1 MTTRFWRVLERLGA
15 TGSAARDW
23 QAALGDDWE
32 AARALLRAVPGTA
45 ETVAAP
51 NGRGPRMLVV
61 SDGEAAYL
69 GIDDDVE
76 AFREPVPLT
85 ADEVAVLRPDW
96 GAISRELG
104 TRLGFV
110 AEAWES
116 DGLTRQIG
124 IAQRGSDLP
133 RPVVLHL
140 PGGHLGDMPRLL
152 RDLGRRDDAIVLLP
166 SATWL
171 TPDVQNLQRRN
182 RLTFITLAEHF
193 EATAGGRPTFP
204 ISTAMQA
211 GAPASAKR
219 RRPAL
224 HPQPGWRWDM
234 VRIEVATGGRLILSC
249 DGQRNEFRFPKTSR
263 KIHSQGYAIMMRV
276 AVNQEWRNPPSDDAE
291 HDKVRTQ
298 FRRLGRLLTDL
309 VPLPGKPFRRHRG
322 RFLPVF
328 QVALHADLASRA
340 PSGC

>member
-1 MTTRFWRVLERLGA
+1 
-15 TGSAARDW
+15 
-23 QAALGDDWE
+23 
-32 AARALLRAVPGTA
+32 
-45 ETVAAP
+45 
-51 NGRGPRMLVV
+51 MLVV
-61 SDGEAAYL
+61 SDGETAYL
-69 GIDDDVE
+69 GIDDDAE
-76 AFREPVPLT
+76 ASREPVPLT

-96 GAISRELG
+96 TAIRCELG

-140 PGGHLGDMPRLL
+140 PAGHLGDMARLL
-152 RDLGRRDDAIVLLP
+152 RDLGRREDSIILLP

-171 TPDVQNLQRRN
+171 TPDAQVLRRRN

-193 EATAGGRPTFP
+193 DSATARRPGFL
-204 ISTAMQA
+204 ISAAMGAAATA
-211 GAPASAKR
+211 PAKR
-219 RRPAL
+219 RPPAL

-234 VRIEVATGGRLILSC
+234 VRVEVASGGRLIFSC

-263 KIHSQGYAIMMRV
+263 KTHSQGYAIMMQV
-276 AVNQEWRNPPSDDAE
+276 AVHQEWRNPPSEAPD
-291 HDKVRTQ
+291 HDRIRTQ
-298 FRRLGRLLTDL
+298 FRRLGGLLTDL

-328 QVALHADLASRA
+328 QVALHEDLAPRA
-340 PSGC
+340 AAGR